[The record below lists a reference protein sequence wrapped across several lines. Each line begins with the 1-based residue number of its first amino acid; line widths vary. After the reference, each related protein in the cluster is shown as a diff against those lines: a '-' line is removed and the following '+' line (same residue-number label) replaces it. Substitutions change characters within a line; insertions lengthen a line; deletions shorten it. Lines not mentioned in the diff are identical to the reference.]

1 MPRVDARTSAHA
13 EPHTPSL
20 LRGLLFALFAGL
32 GALPW
37 QLLFGAAWDSYSVS
51 ASAFNACL
59 GPYLLGLVVA
69 ALIACAPSWRRALLA
84 GSLGACLCGPLALT
98 LPGIATA
105 LLGAL
110 AVLSLARNA
119 LLYPRPF
126 ARALACELGLGLLSV
141 AAFALMHD
149 GGPIG
154 NSLAVWSFWLVQSA
168 FALLPGSTRTEQTL
182 ERDPFET
189 AVAAADALMQGR

>member
-1 MPRVDARTSAHA
+1 
-13 EPHTPSL
+13 

-37 QLLFGAAWDSYSVS
+37 QLLFGAAWD
-51 ASAFNACL
+51 FDACL

-69 ALIACAPSWRRALLA
+69 ALIACAPSLRRALLA
-84 GSLGACLCGPLALT
+84 GALGACLCGPLALT
-98 LPGIATA
+98 FPGIATA
-105 LLGAL
+105 LLGSL
-110 AVLSLARNA
+110 AVLGLARSA

-126 ARALACELGLGLLSV
+126 ARALAFELGLGLLSV

-168 FALLPGSTRTEQTL
+168 FALLPGSMRTDDTL

-189 AVAAADALMQGR
+189 AVAAADALMQRP